1 MEEIIERT
9 VAGRK
14 LYIYLPP
21 SYHQT
26 DHHYPAVYVH
36 DGHYLFSHNLER
48 LKESYFRQ
56 EMKEV
61 IFIGMEPID
70 RLHEYTPW
78 PAESLTSD
86 FPAFKGEGNRYLQEW
101 KNSIKAYMDSNYRTI
116 PNMKETGMLGAS
128 LGGLITLFALFTTGN
143 KIGKYGL
150 ISPSLWFPDIL
161 KYMETQDCKI
171 EGKKLYLYVGSEE
184 GKGKM
189 NIQNNMVQAVKDAN
203 DILKQKGFSQDNL
216 HFEIK
221 LLANHH
227 REFFIEQFFTALRW
241 LYRQ

>member
-1 MEEIIERT
+1 MEELIERT
-9 VAGRK
+9 IGGRK

-48 LKESYFRQ
+48 LKEGYFRQ

-61 IFIGMEPID
+61 IFIGMEPIN

-78 PAESLTSD
+78 PAASLTPA
-86 FPAFKGEGNRYLQEW
+86 FPAFKGEGKEYLQEW

-116 PNMKETGMLGAS
+116 PDMEETGMLGAS

-143 KIGKYGL
+143 TIGRYGV

-161 KYMETQDCKI
+161 KFMETEDCNI

-184 GKGKM
+184 GKGKT
-189 NIQNNMVQAVKDAN
+189 NIQSKMVQAVKDAN

-216 HFEIK
+216 HFEIQ

-241 LYRQ
+241 LYRK